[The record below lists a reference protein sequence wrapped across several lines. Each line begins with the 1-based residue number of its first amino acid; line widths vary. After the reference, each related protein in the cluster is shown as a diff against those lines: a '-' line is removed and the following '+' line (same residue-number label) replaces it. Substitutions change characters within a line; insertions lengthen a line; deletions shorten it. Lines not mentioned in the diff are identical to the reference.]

1 MSESTGLPLGG
12 HAELVQVSCAPF
24 HSRLT
29 DVARF
34 RLPKITSDSPKL
46 SERTTEA
53 ARQLRSRSRGNR
65 DFVR

>member
-29 DVARF
+29 EVARF

-46 SERTTEA
+46 SNARLKRLDNSEVGREA
-53 ARQLRSRSRGNR
+53 T